1 MIDKL
6 ANRFQYLDTLIRKRA
21 TGTPKELA
29 ERLGIT
35 ERAWYKIRDEL
46 IHDLNVPLAYD
57 SQRQTYY
64 YTEAGQFMF
73 GFCRSLTTS
82 DMEELKG
89 GWSVQT
95 QPEWGAFG
103 LSYAL
108 NW

>member
-6 ANRFQYLDTLIRKRA
+6 ANRFHHLNTLIRKRA

-57 SQRQTYY
+57 PQRQTYY
-64 YTEAGQFMF
+64 YTEAGQFVF

-82 DMEELKG
+82 DMEELEG
-89 GWSVQT
+89 GGSIQVQ
-95 QPEWGAFG
+95 PDRVAFG